1 MSQHQ
6 NNHQHNRNNRNQRN
20 RKGKPNGQRN
30 QRNENK
36 DPKDKKVPMRYQARN
51 SKETRSVEFKYTI
64 DGTVEKTSMNVYED
78 NNDEEFLKL
87 MKEFQNYVST
97 YSIWEEE
104 NAARTIYRNFRRC
117 LAGAARD
124 LWDQINVVD
133 DDEERDELTFENHV
147 RELTRAILG
156 EDALQNQKDYLKSTP
171 KPEKMSVK
179 QWVNRIKNIN
189 SYLSLMQENGWSFTK
204 EELVYEV
211 ISKNIPSAWV
221 KDFRMFKLHLKTRV

>member
-1 MSQHQ
+1 
-6 NNHQHNRNNRNQRN
+6 
-20 RKGKPNGQRN
+20 
-30 QRNENK
+30 
-36 DPKDKKVPMRYQARN
+36 MRYQARN

-78 NNDEEFLKL
+78 SNDKEFLKL

-156 EDALQNQKDYLKSTP
+156 EDALRNQKDYLKSTP

-189 SYLSLMQENGWSFTK
+189 SYLPLMQENGRSFTK
-204 EELVYEV
+204 EELVSEV

-221 KDFRMFKLHLKTRV
+221 GFQDV

>member
-1 MSQHQ
+1 
-6 NNHQHNRNNRNQRN
+6 
-20 RKGKPNGQRN
+20 
-30 QRNENK
+30 
-36 DPKDKKVPMRYQARN
+36 
-51 SKETRSVEFKYTI
+51 
-64 DGTVEKTSMNVYED
+64 MNVYED

-133 DDEERDELTFENHV
+133 EDEERDELTFENHV
-147 RELTRAILG
+147 RELTSAILG

-171 KPEKMSVK
+171 KPGKD
-179 QWVNRIKNIN
+179 
-189 SYLSLMQENGWSFTK
+189 
-204 EELVYEV
+204 
-211 ISKNIPSAWV
+211 ISKT
-221 KDFRMFKLHLKTRV
+221 MGE